1 MDLMQ
6 FGNKIKSF
14 RKKNKL
20 TQQELAD
27 KLKISRTSL
36 SYYEQGNTEPNIY
49 TLLKLSEIMDCSI
62 DYLLSNKPN
71 IRTQLDYTSN
81 SNSFNDYITDIKSLK
96 KLLKK
101 VNRTLVE
108 LEASKKKTDLIYTE
122 LKRTINRISY
132 TEDIFNSVSS
142 ELISLIKTLE
152 NKANNN
158 LDKNITEEYAAE
170 LAPDVIDLNDYKK
183 EIVYREIPDYGYI
196 PAGKLSVTYEDDV
209 EFISIPEHNLC
220 SYKDY
225 YILHIS
231 GDSMNKLFDDGEAI
245 LVEETSDVF
254 PNDIVVA
261 RIDDKATVKKLA
273 NTSECI
279 NLIPLSTNPNHK
291 IQVIKSEDIV
301 FQGRVCGKLSDYL

>member
-1 MDLMQ
+1 MKQNYFCENLRFLRISLNISQKEISNYLNLNPSSYSNYESGRREPSIDLII
-6 FGNKIKSF
+6 KICTLLNIKI
-14 RKKNKL
+14 
-20 TQQELAD
+20 D
-27 KLKISRTSL
+27 KLL
-36 SYYEQGNTEPNIY
+36 TEN
-49 TLLKLSEIMDCSI
+49 
-62 DYLLSNKPN
+62 LSNDKTFIEYIKKTFLSDTEINKKLKN
-71 IRTQLDYTSN
+71 INENEQSKLISDLKEKKIFYYNLLENDIPRKINQLD
-81 SNSFNDYITDIKSLK
+81 
-96 KLLKK
+96 
-101 VNRTLVE
+101 
-108 LEASKKKTDLIYTE
+108 
-122 LKRTINRISY
+122 
-132 TEDIFNSVSS
+132 
-142 ELISLIKTLE
+142 SLINYLE
-152 NKANNN
+152 MYNNETN
-158 LDKNITEEYAAE
+158 EEYADE
-170 LAPDVIDLNDYKK
+170 LVPDIIDLNDYKK
-183 EIVYREIPDYGYI
+183 EIIYREIPDYGYI

-301 FQGRVCGKLSDYL
+301 FQGRVCGRLSDYL